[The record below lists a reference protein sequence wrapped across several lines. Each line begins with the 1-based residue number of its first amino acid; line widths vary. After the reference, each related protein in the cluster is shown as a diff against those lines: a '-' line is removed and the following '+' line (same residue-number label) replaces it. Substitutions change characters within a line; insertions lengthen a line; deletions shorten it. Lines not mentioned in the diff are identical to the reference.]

1 MVPMTLAMSGL
12 LFIAAAVALAR
23 APPIHP
29 TAGFAA
35 AGAGPATIGARV
47 TPDTAAVAR
56 PAT

>member
-1 MVPMTLAMSGL
+1 MTLAMSGL